1 LNGIQSRINK
11 IVYRQYF
18 PFVVFAFLMLVL
30 HFGMKPF
37 GDDLVYGDVFSKQ
50 PVLTFMLNSYY
61 TWSSR
66 IFIMP
71 VAAFFA
77 GQNFGLFSVVDTF
90 FYFLLPL
97 MISKLFVVENKWEN
111 NWIIVFLLACV
122 PFITMMDTAGWVITT
137 IHYLWPLILG
147 LVALY
152 PLKKVFFEESM
163 PWYEMIFYVI
173 VTIFAANMEIM
184 AAIIMAF
191 YVIFSGFF
199 IYKKKIIGFIIFQTV
214 LLIGNMVFILTCP
227 GNALRDLAEAASRFP
242 DYINLGLIEKM
253 ALSATST
260 LICIDQNFILL
271 VVLGMAWLFSWKQYK
286 TLIPRIIGVTPFI
299 LGLLINMA
307 RVVMLSP
314 KFSYM
319 VNALTGVNMINL
331 VNPKTL
337 MNVTPG
343 IPHFIILGF
352 MVIFAGSLM
361 LMTFV
366 LFKNSKKMWI
376 AVLVMGSAIMAR
388 VVMGFSATVYESGA
402 RTFLF
407 TYIALVI
414 YGLLLYLE
422 FKPELSEKR
431 QKILVVVLCIIAI
444 MGYLESFL
452 KIF

>member
-1 LNGIQSRINK
+1 LTSLQSKINK
-11 IVYRQYF
+11 IVYWQYF
-18 PFVVFAFLMLVL
+18 PFVVFAFLMLCL

-37 GDDLVYGDVFSKQ
+37 GDDLVYGEVFSKQ
-50 PVLTFMLNSYY
+50 PVLTFMLDSYY

-71 VAAFFA
+71 VAAFIA
-77 GQNFGLFSVVDTF
+77 AQNFGWFSFLDTF
-90 FYFLLPL
+90 FYFLLPF
-97 MISKLFVVENKWEN
+97 MISKLFVFENKWEN

-122 PFITMMDTAGWVITT
+122 PFITMMDTAGWVITS

-152 PLKKVFFEESM
+152 PLKKVYFKESIK
-163 PWYEMIFYVI
+163 WYETAFYVI
-173 VTIFAANMEIM
+173 ITLFAANMEVM
-184 AAIIMAF
+184 AAIIMTF
-191 YVIFSGFF
+191 YLIFALYF
-199 IYKKKIIGFIIFQTV
+199 IYEKRISGFIIFQTV
-214 LLIGNMVFILTCP
+214 LTMANMVFILTCP
-227 GNALRDLAEAASRFP
+227 GNALREVAETASRFP
-242 DYINLGLIEKM
+242 EYANFGLIEKM

-271 VVLGMAWLFSWKQYK
+271 VVLGMAWLFSRDHYK
-286 TLIPRIIGVTPFI
+286 TPGYRIIGFMPFVFA
-299 LGLLINMA
+299 LMINAA

-314 KFSYM
+314 KFAYFLNM
-319 VNALTGVNMINL
+319 FTGVSIVNL
-331 VNPKTL
+331 VNPKSL
-337 MNVTPG
+337 MNVIPV
-343 IPHFIILGF
+343 IPHYIILGF

-366 LFKNSKKMWI
+366 LFKNSNRIWI
-376 AVLVMGSAIMAR
+376 AVLVMGSGIMSR

-407 TYIALVI
+407 AYIAIAI

-422 FKPELSEKR
+422 FKPDLSEKR
-431 QKILVVVLCIIAI
+431 QKTVVLTLCVIAI

>member
-1 LNGIQSRINK
+1 MNGLQSKINK
-11 IVYRQYF
+11 IVYWPYF
-18 PFVVFAFLMLVL
+18 PFAVFAFLMLCL

-37 GDDLVYGDVFSKQ
+37 GDDLVYGEVFSKQ
-50 PVLTFMLNSYY
+50 PVLTFMWDSYF

-77 GQNFGLFSVVDTF
+77 AQNFGGFTFFDTC
-90 FYFLLPL
+90 FYFLLPF
-97 MISKLFVVENKWEN
+97 MVSKLFVFENNWEN

-122 PFITMMDTAGWVITT
+122 PFITMMDTAGWVITS

-152 PLKKVFFEESM
+152 PLKKIYFEE
-163 PWYEMIFYVI
+163 PIKWYETVFYVM
-173 VTIFAANMEIM
+173 VTIFAANMEVM
-184 AAIIMAF
+184 AVIIMTF
-191 YVIFSGFF
+191 YIIFTLYF
-199 IYKKKIIGFIIFQTV
+199 IYQKRITGFIIFQTV
-214 LLIGNMVFILTCP
+214 LTMANMVFILTCP
-227 GNALRDLAEAASRFP
+227 GNALREVAETASRFP
-242 DYINLGLIEKM
+242 EYANFGLIEKM

-271 VVLGMAWLFSWKQYK
+271 VVLGMAWIFSWNQYK
-286 TLIPRIIGVTPFI
+286 TLLPRIIGFMPFVFA
-299 LGLLINMA
+299 LLINAA

-314 KFSYM
+314 KFAYFFNS
-319 VNALTGVNMINL
+319 LTGVNSVDLI
-331 VNPKTL
+331 NPKSL
-337 MNVTPG
+337 MNVIPG
-343 IPHFIILGF
+343 ISHYIILSF
-352 MVIFAGSLM
+352 MVIFAGLLM
-361 LMTFV
+361 LMTCV
-366 LFKNSKKMWI
+366 LFKDSKKIGI
-376 AVLVMGSAIMAR
+376 AVLVMGSGIMAR

-407 TYIALVI
+407 TYIALAI

-422 FKPELSEKR
+422 FKPDLSEKR
-431 QKILVVVLCIIAI
+431 QKILVAALCIIAI

>member
-1 LNGIQSRINK
+1 MNGIQSRINR
-11 IVYRQYF
+11 IVYWEYF

-37 GDDLVYGDVFSKQ
+37 GDDLVYGEVFSQQ
-50 PVLTFMLNSYY
+50 PVVAFMINSYY

-77 GQNFGLFSVVDTF
+77 GQNFGWFSAVDTF

-97 MISKLFVVENKWEN
+97 MISKLFVTENKWEN

-122 PFITMMDTAGWVITT
+122 PFVTMMDTAGWVITT
-137 IHYLWPLILG
+137 IHYLWPAILG

-152 PLKKVFFEESM
+152 PLKKVYFKESISWFEAV
-163 PWYEMIFYVI
+163 FYVM
-173 VTIFAANMEIM
+173 VTLFAANMEIV

-191 YVIFSGFF
+191 YIAFSGYF
-199 IYKKKIIGFIIFQTV
+199 IYKKKITGFIIFQTI
-214 LLIGNMVFILTCP
+214 LSIANMVFILTCP

-242 DYINLGLIEKM
+242 VYIDFGLVEKM

-271 VVLGMAWLFSWKQYK
+271 VVLGMAWLFSWNQYK
-286 TLIPRIIGVTPFI
+286 TLVPRIIGVIPFI
-299 LGLLINMA
+299 LGLLINLA
-307 RVVMLSP
+307 RVVLLSP
-314 KFSYM
+314 KFANL
-319 VNALTGVNMINL
+319 VNAFTGVNMVDL
-331 VNPKTL
+331 VNLKNL

-343 IPHFIILGF
+343 MTHYIILAF
-352 MVIFAGSLM
+352 MVIFAGSLI
-361 LMTFV
+361 LMTVV
-366 LFKNSKKMWI
+366 LFKKSKKMWMAI
-376 AVLVMGSAIMAR
+376 LVMGAGIMSR

-407 TYIALVI
+407 TYIALAI

-422 FKPELSEKR
+422 FKPCLSEKT
-431 QKILVVVLCIIAI
+431 QKILIISLGIVAVL
-444 MGYLESFL
+444 GYLESFL

>member
-1 LNGIQSRINK
+1 LNVIQSRINK
-11 IVYRQYF
+11 IVYWQYF
-18 PFVVFAFLMLVL
+18 PFIVFAFLMLVL
-30 HFGMKPF
+30 HFGMTPF
-37 GDDLVYGDVFSKQ
+37 GDDLVYGGVFSKQ
-50 PVLTFMLNSYY
+50 PVLSFMIDSYF

-77 GQNFGLFSVVDTF
+77 GQNFALFSVVDTF
-90 FYFLLPL
+90 FYFLLPF
-97 MISKLFVVENKWEN
+97 MISKLFVTENKWEN

-122 PFITMMDTAGWVITT
+122 PFVSMMDTAGWVITT

-152 PLKKVFFEESM
+152 PLKKVYCEESIS
-163 PWYEMIFYVI
+163 WVESILYVI
-173 VTIFAANMEIM
+173 ITLFAANMEIM

-199 IYKKKIIGFIIFQTV
+199 IYKKRITGFIIFQTI
-214 LLIGNMVFILTCP
+214 LSIGNMIFVLTCP

-242 DYINLGLIEKM
+242 VYINFGLIEKM

-271 VVLGMAWLFSWKQYK
+271 VVLGMAWLFSWNQYK
-286 TLIPRIIGVTPFI
+286 TLVPRIIGIIPFI
-299 LGLLINMA
+299 LGLVINLG
-307 RVVMLSP
+307 RVVLLSP
-314 KFSYM
+314 KFATL
-319 VNALTGVNMINL
+319 VNALTGVNMVDL
-331 VNPKTL
+331 VNPKNL
-337 MNVTPG
+337 MNVTLG
-343 IPHFIILGF
+343 TTHYVILGF
-352 MVIFAGSLM
+352 MVIFAVSLM
-361 LMTFV
+361 LMTFM

-376 AVLVMGSAIMAR
+376 AVLVMGAGIMAR
-388 VVMGFSATVYESGA
+388 AVMGFSATVYESGA

-407 TYIALVI
+407 TYIALAI

-422 FKPELSEKR
+422 FKPDLSEKT
-431 QKILVVVLCIIAI
+431 QKILIISLGIVSVL
-444 MGYLESFL
+444 GYFESFL